1 MRKAEWLTGR
11 WPLARKEDFA
21 KQRNVCDASNS
32 CQLPAASGQLALRS
46 RVRGFSLV
54 AALFLI
60 VVVAA
65 LGAFAVRIGAG
76 QQQTV
81 NLELL
86 SARALAA
93 ANSGIEFGAYRAL
106 NAASCVAATLN
117 LTEAGANGFSV
128 DVTCSP
134 STHTEGIVSVSV
146 YRIDATARAGSYGTP
161 DFVSR
166 HVYATFTSVP

>member
-1 MRKAEWLTGR
+1 
-11 WPLARKEDFA
+11 LASRD
-21 KQRNVCDASNS
+21 
-32 CQLPAASGQLALRS
+32 

-93 ANSGIEFGAYRAL
+93 ANSGIEFGAYQAL
-106 NAASCVAATLN
+106 KPASSCVSATLN
-117 LTEAGANGFSV
+117 LTEAGASGFSV

-134 STHTEGIVSVSV
+134 SSHTEGGVSVNV
-146 YRIDATARAGSYGTP
+146 YRIDATAYAGTYGTP

-166 HVYATFTSVP
+166 RVYATFTSTP